1 MSGRSA
7 TVPAPLPWLTSLML
21 AAVMLL
27 TLIEPAMALLL
38 SLPSAISIET
48 WPVPASITAAVPWA
62 LLPMLMVAMPASR

>member
-1 MSGRSA
+1 
-7 TVPAPLPWLTSLML
+7 ML